1 MKKLQVM
8 LLALVAVAALGAVM
22 AASASAE
29 TTLAAEWLEGA
40 VAIPTAQAST
50 TTGSLL
56 LEDNKAF
63 GTKGSVTCS
72 AILDG
77 TVGPGGV
84 DSITAVLTS
93 AGASLESLVVGKS
106 LLCEA
111 DEGSA
116 CAKATAESPIE
127 VWPTA
132 TLPWKTL
139 AFLTEAGGFRDGVF
153 GAGYEVLCLV
163 LGVNLTDECTTA
175 AASFPIENGT
185 SIEVLVPNGAVQ
197 SPNANCTVG
206 GSGAGVNQ
214 AVGAAKIEL
223 VSKKVLT
230 VSE

>member
-1 MKKLQVM
+1 MKRLQTL
-8 LLALVAVAALGAVM
+8 LLALVAVSALGVVM

-29 TTLAAEWLEGA
+29 TTLAAEWLAAGA
-40 VAIPTAQAST
+40 KITAAQAST
-50 TTGSLL
+50 TTGELL
-56 LEDNKAF
+56 VEDNKAF
-63 GTKGSVTCS
+63 GTKGSFTCS
-72 AILDG
+72 FILDG
-77 TVGPGGV
+77 TVGPGGAG
-84 DSITAVLTS
+84 SITAVLTL
-93 AGASLESLVVGKS
+93 AGASLETLVVGKS

-116 CAKATAESPIE
+116 CAKATEASPIE

-139 AFLTEAGGFRDGVF
+139 AFLTEAGLFRDGVF

-175 AASFPIENGT
+175 AASFELVNGT
-185 SIEVLVPNGAVQ
+185 SDVQIPNGTTQ

-206 GSGAGVNQ
+206 GAGAGVNQ
-214 AVGAAKIEL
+214 AVGVANVEL
-223 VSKKVLT
+223 VSKATLA